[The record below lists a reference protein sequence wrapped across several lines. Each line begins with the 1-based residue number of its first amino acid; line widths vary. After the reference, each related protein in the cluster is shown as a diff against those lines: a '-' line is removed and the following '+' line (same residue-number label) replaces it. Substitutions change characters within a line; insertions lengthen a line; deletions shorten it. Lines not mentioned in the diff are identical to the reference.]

1 MAARFCCGPETSC
14 QSRSGTV
21 LISQL
26 VLGRRPFQRPHV
38 PPPPPPCLSPLP
50 ASPPRPT
57 PPPPAEAVPPPPT
70 AWTTVSSAPEDEE
83 EAQLRRVAILS
94 MRTAN
99 ASSSHL

>member
-26 VLGRRPFQRPHV
+26 VLGRRPLQRSQV
-38 PPPPPPCLSPLP
+38 SPPPPPCPRPLP

-57 PPPPAEAVPPPPT
+57 PPPPAEAVPPPPS
-70 AWTTVSSAPEDEE
+70 AWTTTTASSVPEDEE
-83 EAQLRRVAILS
+83 DALR
-94 MRTAN
+94 
-99 ASSSHL
+99 ASLGPFPLRE